1 MGTYFLLSLDLVA
14 LFVLLAVLTFV
25 LGDYTP
31 GHNGRS
37 ACSSQEEIDT
47 KYYANN
53 FDPTK
58 YWHCEAMNVP
68 ATDKQSATR
77 AIYPDLTKLEQDL
90 QSMRL
95 LNVALVGFMII
106 KLLFTSFMMEL

>member
-1 MGTYFLLSLDLVA
+1 MVEVTENEVMLVIR
-14 LFVLLAVLTFV
+14 
-25 LGDYTP
+25 
-31 GHNGRS
+31 HNGRS

-68 ATDKQSATR
+68 ATDKQCGVER
-77 AIYPDLTKLEQDL
+77 AFHQKKRECVPWNQWQWFPYDDPPNK
-90 QSMRL
+90 
-95 LNVALVGFMII
+95 A
-106 KLLFTSFMMEL
+106 